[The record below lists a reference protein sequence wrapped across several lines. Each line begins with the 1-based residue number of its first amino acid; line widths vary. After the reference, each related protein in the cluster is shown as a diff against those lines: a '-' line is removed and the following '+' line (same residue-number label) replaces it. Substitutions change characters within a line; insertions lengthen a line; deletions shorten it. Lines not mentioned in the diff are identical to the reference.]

1 MNNNFEIN
9 ELEEAKKNI
18 KLGKELALNG
28 IIPECREI
36 ANNFFNCIEENLK
49 PYGKDG
55 TLLTYK
61 ELEKDL
67 NERVIP
73 FCLNKYNINEC
84 LKKFSYLNNINNN
97 GKNDDEVKL

>member
-1 MNNNFEIN
+1 MNIKGN

-18 KLGKELALNG
+18 KLGKELALKG

-36 ANNFFNCIEENLK
+36 ANKFFNCIEENLK

-55 TLLTYK
+55 KLLTYK

-67 NERVIP
+67 NDRVIP
-73 FCLNKYNINEC
+73 FCLNKHNLNEC
-84 LKKFSYLNNINNN
+84 LNKYGNYNNFNYSKF
-97 GKNDDEVKL
+97 DDDDVKL